1 MKKNKKG
8 FTLVEILAVI
18 SVLAIISVLSI
29 IIINKRITESKELIY
44 EKQVDVIK
52 ESTGNWVNDNMEFVE
67 KENKCNYIKI
77 NLNTLINEGYLSNK
91 IENPKTGK
99 PFDKDLVVIIQ
110 KINKTYE
117 YIFEMDD
124 EYNESKY
131 TCKFDGYP
139 NLSYSLV
146 EGYHLGNNKEIC
158 ALASD
163 DYSGFEKL
171 EIELYKDGLIYK
183 KENTNREKY
192 CMTFRSDSLYKLY
205 GKVTSR
211 NGNEQVNNPEDER
224 GYYYQNYKLIESFN
238 ITGSTPSGQL
248 TNKDVKLDAEDDI
261 KKNLANT
268 VKYQWQY
275 FNGSSWIDI
284 EGATSSS
291 YTEKNTKIN
300 IKYRL
305 KLSEKYAD
313 GKIENVYSNQYT
325 LYIDK
330 IKPSKV
336 AVNLNGY
343 TSNTW
348 TNKTVTQ
355 TFTSID
361 NESGINRYEYSSDNR
376 TWGPIGST
384 NSEAGNVVITRYVR
398 AIDNAGNIGDSS
410 NQYIM
415 KIDKIS
421 PKCSTTGGST
431 SWTNGSRTLTGTCSD
446 NGGSGCSSNSTKEY
460 SKEIDTTAANPG
472 GVSDN
477 AGNTASCPDTTV
489 KIDKTAPTCKT
500 KGGSTSW
507 TNGSRTLTGTC
518 SDNGGSGCSSN
529 STKEYSKEI
538 DTTAANPGG
547 VSDNAGN
554 TASCPDTTV
563 KIDKTAPT
571 ILLSR
576 NPSSGCVTSPSHIY
590 ITKNTSDSGS
600 GINRVEWTYNPNGS
614 WETESITSPGDYS
627 AVRNQ
632 NTYYRTFDNA
642 GNVSSVASVNICI
655 NAKPSYPAS
664 TCNIRGDT
672 VYTADYW
679 WTCTENHSQK
689 KYYQRYCTDSN
700 GNIRL
705 ATRSE
710 GTKVCSLHPFGP
722 GQGWTVVSDAEV
734 GLK

>member
-489 KIDKTAPTCKT
+489 KIDKTAPT
-500 KGGSTSW
+500 
-507 TNGSRTLTGTC
+507 
-518 SDNGGSGCSSN
+518 
-529 STKEYSKEI
+529 
-538 DTTAANPGG
+538 
-547 VSDNAGN
+547 
-554 TASCPDTTV
+554 
-563 KIDKTAPT
+563 